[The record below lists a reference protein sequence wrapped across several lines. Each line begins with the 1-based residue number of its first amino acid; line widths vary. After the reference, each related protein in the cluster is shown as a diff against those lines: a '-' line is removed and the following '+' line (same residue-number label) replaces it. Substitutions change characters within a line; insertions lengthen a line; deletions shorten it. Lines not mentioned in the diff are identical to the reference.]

1 MTQDMIGNWVQK
13 AKASDADANA
23 NADAAGSSGGG
34 IRVIRREEK
43 ASKGNMIMDI
53 AEKIRPILLKAFQ
66 GIRDENGVLYQP
78 AHIRGFAL
86 NMAQD
91 ILRTHEE
98 NLAKEQA

>member
-1 MTQDMIGNWVQK
+1 MSQDTIGNWVQK
-13 AKASDADANA
+13 AKAS
-23 NADAAGSSGGG
+23 GSEDNTSSDSR
-34 IRVIRREEK
+34 IKVIRREEPV
-43 ASKGNMIMDI
+43 SKGNMIMAI
-53 AEKIRPILLKAFQ
+53 AEKIRPLLLNLFN

-98 NLAKEQA
+98 NVAKKQAQN